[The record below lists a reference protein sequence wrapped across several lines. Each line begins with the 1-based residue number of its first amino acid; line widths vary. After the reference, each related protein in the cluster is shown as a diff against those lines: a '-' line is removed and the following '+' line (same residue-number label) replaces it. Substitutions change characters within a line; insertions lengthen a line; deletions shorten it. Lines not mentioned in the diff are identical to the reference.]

1 MFTLQ
6 QAQADL
12 EVTSENLRKQFPDTH
27 ATVTVRV
34 APLLDSVVER
44 MIPQPPERLPNDKR
58 QNWIAAK
65 ENAKNAKRIATGR
78 QDETRT
84 AD

>member
-1 MFTLQ
+1 MQHNCQAHLFTLQ

-34 APLLDSVVER
+34 APLLDSVVGDFTSTLWLVGASVGLLL
-44 MIPQPPERLPNDKR
+44 MIACAN
-58 QNWIAAK
+58 IAV
-65 ENAKNAKRIATGR
+65 
-78 QDETRT
+78 
-84 AD
+84 